1 MLTYSVPT
9 QIITILPPIQNNY
22 LSVMIVCSLRKYKD
36 GIEYPHRKVISPWQI
51 VRININQIKS
61 GQNGVCVYVHMR
73 LFVCEWKRETER
85 WIMFSMSVH
94 LYVYF

>member
-1 MLTYSVPT
+1 
-9 QIITILPPIQNNY
+9 
-22 LSVMIVCSLRKYKD
+22 MIVCSLRKYKD

-51 VRININQIKS
+51 VRINIKSNQDRMVC
-61 GQNGVCVYVHMR
+61 VCVYVHMR

-85 WIMFSMSVH
+85 GIMFSMSVH